1 MTGGEQEEGH
11 GKDARLRIDLGIRSV
26 TKNIISFQ

>member
-11 GKDARLRIDLGIRSV
+11 GKDARLQIDLGIRSV